1 MDPLVLTSSFATI
14 MGLVC
19 NFAGEQRARSNDEYN
34 EFIVWLQ
41 NNHHNE
47 ISELIISNKQLSSG
61 LGELFKQSHADVLKR
76 LNRLDE
82 TLASVAAH
90 VDGFSK
96 IAEAIRPGIKLSDQ
110 AVEIISQLNN
120 SGGSKFLGLHTFDG
134 SAYLILDGNQG
145 TLEVEDLRFIEDDLC
160 NLTELGYLR
169 ITLNSRGEKVYNIT
183 RQAAALVSML
193 NRKQI

>member
-1 MDPLVLTSSFATI
+1 MDPLILTSSFATI

-19 NFAGEQRARSNDEYN
+19 NFAGEQRAITNDEYN
-34 EFIVWLQ
+34 EFIIWLQ

-47 ISELIISNKQLSSG
+47 IRNLIISNKLLSSG
-61 LGELFKQSHADVLKR
+61 LGDLFKQSHADVLQR

-82 TLASVAAH
+82 ALASVAAH
-90 VDGFSK
+90 VDGFGS
-96 IAEAIRPGIKLSDQ
+96 IAEAVRPGIKLSDQ
-110 AVEIISQLNN
+110 SVTILSQLND

-145 TLEVEDLRFIEDDLC
+145 ALEVEDLRFIEDDLC

-183 RQAAALVSML
+183 RQAAAFVIML
-193 NRKQI
+193 NR